1 MSTIR
6 TLTQLELEA
15 GLAAIRESPHDGGRI
30 EMIVRRPAVGAR
42 EIVEQAQLDLRQGL
56 LGDNWLTRGCRLTAD
71 GAANPEAQITLMN
84 TRVVAL
90 LAQDRDRWALAG
102 DQFYVDLDLSHTNLP
117 AGCHVRLGTA
127 VIEVTPAP
135 HTGCKQFAARFGAD
149 AVKFVNSP
157 EGKSLRLRGL
167 NAKVVQPGVV
177 RVGDLAEKAC

>member
-1 MSTIR
+1 
-6 TLTQLELEA
+6 
-15 GLAAIRESPHDGGRI
+15 
-30 EMIVRRPAVGAR
+30 
-42 EIVEQAQLDLRQGL
+42 
-56 LGDNWLTRGCRLTAD
+56 
-71 GAANPEAQITLMN
+71 MN